1 MSQSLQSQPLLS
13 PKDAADDSAY
23 IPSSLNSVG
32 EHAPT
37 RRSTRLQL
45 QSVLFAEAEEGVS
58 GDTSP
63 PPPLPGENATKRRLT
78 HSTTRAGRGIPTPRQ
93 LATPATPI
101 TPSRAAPQQ
110 LRTGLCPT
118 ESALATPNPYTPLE
132 DNEVVV
138 TNAVPDEAAPA
149 PDPNIPRAPTLG
161 WESFVNSLDA
171 NTQRELGV
179 VDEILISYANFAGDA
194 FKTFDV
200 DSARLMD

>member
-1 MSQSLQSQPLLS
+1 M
-13 PKDAADDSAY
+13 
-23 IPSSLNSVG
+23 V
-32 EHAPT
+32 T
-37 RRSTRLQL
+37 C
-45 QSVLFAEAEEGVS
+45 
-58 GDTSP
+58 
-63 PPPLPGENATKRRLT
+63 
-78 HSTTRAGRGIPTPRQ
+78 STTAGRGIPNPRQ

-110 LRTGLCPT
+110 LRTGLRPT
-118 ESALATPNPYTPLE
+118 ESALATPNPYTPLG

-138 TNAVPDEAAPA
+138 TTAVPDEAAPA

-171 NTQRELGV
+171 KAQRELGV